1 MSYYAKW
8 PLFFGGLALSF
19 SSFLVSAERSSDIS
33 GSMARNTVIE
43 FYRAIQEHQ
52 CEDAVKLRPGYS
64 KNACLNTTNVNLVNV
79 FPVNIAPLLMESGL
93 TVIEI
98 DIHLT
103 KNGVPEDW
111 NGFLTVLNEKDRYI
125 ILNDSYLSASKA
137 GSQEGYLNSSIYR
150 SIFESLMRRGSETEP
165 DIEQALP
172 VLTAPAAIQPS
183 YLASIDLN
191 RPASGIEVSRTFPTT
206 SDSLLQSCWTP
217 QELRARPDERKIKT
231 RLPVDSTPPEKTVP
245 AIVQPNPMPGIARS
259 IRSVKPHNGEK
270 LIALTFD
277 LCEKSNEVTGYD
289 GELVDT
295 LRAEGVR
302 ATFYAGGKWM
312 RSHPERTM
320 QLMADPLFELGNHAW
335 THGNLRVLRGQEV
348 EDQIQWTQAQY
359 EILRAELL
367 NRPCATTL
375 PPHQTHTIPAS
386 LATFRFPYGTCNLES
401 LNQVASA
408 GLYPIQWDVVTGDPA
423 KAQTANLIVKEILNR
438 ARPGS
443 IVIGHANGR
452 GRHTAEA
459 LKTLIPA
466 LRERGYRFVTVSEL
480 LNSGEAVTA
489 ETCYEQR
496 PGDNQRY
503 DRLFGRGTE

>member
-1 MSYYAKW
+1 MKNSEKW
-8 PLFFGGLALSF
+8 LLFFGGLALLC

-33 GSMARNTVIE
+33 VSIARNTVIE
-43 FYRAIQEHQ
+43 FYRAIQERR
-52 CEDAVKLRPGYS
+52 CEDAVNLRPGYS
-64 KNACLNTTNVNLVNV
+64 KNACLNTSNVNLVNV
-79 FPVNIAPLLMESGL
+79 FPVNMTSLLIAM
-93 TVIEI
+93 EI

-111 NGFLTVLNEKDRYI
+111 NGFLTVLNTKDQYI

-137 GSQEGYLNSSIYR
+137 GSQEGYLNSSTYR
-150 SIFESLMRRGSETEP
+150 SILESLMRRGSENEP
-165 DIEQALP
+165 DIEQAPP
-172 VLTAPAAIQPS
+172 VLTAPAALQS
-183 YLASIDLN
+183 SRLASIDLN
-191 RPASGIEVSRTFPTT
+191 KPASDIGGSRTFATT
-206 SDSLLQSCWTP
+206 SGNLLQACWTS
-217 QELRARPDERKIKT
+217 QELQARSGERTIKT
-231 RLPVDSTPPEKTVP
+231 RLPVDSAPPQKTVP
-245 AIVQPNPMPGIARS
+245 DIVQPNPVPGIARS
-259 IRSVKPHNGEK
+259 IRSVKPRNGEK
-270 LIALTFD
+270 LVALTFD

-295 LRAEGVR
+295 LRNEGVH

-335 THGNLRVLRGQEV
+335 THGNLRVLSGQDV
-348 EDQIQWTQAQY
+348 EDQIHWTQTQY

-367 NRPCATTL
+367 NRPCATAL
-375 PPHQTHTIPAS
+375 PRHQTHVIPES
-386 LATFRFPYGTCNLES
+386 LATFRFPYGTCNTES
-401 LNQVASA
+401 LTRVAGA

-423 KAQTANLIVKEILNR
+423 KTQTADLIVKEVLNR
-438 ARPGS
+438 VRPGS

-466 LRERGYRFVTVSEL
+466 LRKRGYRFVTVSEL
-480 LNSGEAVTA
+480 LNSGEIVTA